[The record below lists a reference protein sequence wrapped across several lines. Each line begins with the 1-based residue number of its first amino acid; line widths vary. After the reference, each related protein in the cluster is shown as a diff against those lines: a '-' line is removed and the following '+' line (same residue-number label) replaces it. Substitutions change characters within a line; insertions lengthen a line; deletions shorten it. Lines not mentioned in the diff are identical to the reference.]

1 MDSSISLSACLR
13 STYDCAGRFSFD
25 RLYIKRSKTFN
36 LSVCRLTVCRCARCI
51 IISYICR
58 RGKLVQGIRS
68 NSGRFILKNS
78 TMAEVDNLTAVLY
91 GIEDIRLVRTQN
103 DFHSLIRQQKKIT
116 FFFLMFFS

>member
-1 MDSSISLSACLR
+1 M
-13 STYDCAGRFSFD
+13 
-25 RLYIKRSKTFN
+25 
-36 LSVCRLTVCRCARCI
+36 
-51 IISYICR
+51 
-58 RGKLVQGIRS
+58 QGIRS